1 MSDVTLGNRLDRP
14 VDDRSDHV
22 LGASDA
28 AITLVEYGSYACPYC
43 RAANERIAEVRDQ
56 FGGRMRY
63 VFRHRPLVGVELA
76 RRAAELVERAEDPKD
91 FWDAHIKLMTRSET
105 LTEDDVNAVAR
116 DLASA
121 PIAVRRTIRRLSAR
135 RRGSTR
141 TRPAPPPAG
150 RSSPRPSS
158 SMAAAMTGHGTKA
171 RLPMRCWARSVIGCA
186 RRRSI
191 SPAGDHRRAPS
202 SCSRQSSPSP

>member
-22 LGASDA
+22 LGAADA

-105 LTEDDVNAVAR
+105 LTEDDVKRRRAR
-116 DLASA
+116 
-121 PIAVRRTIRRLSAR
+121 PRRRRRLR
-135 RRGSTR
+135 
-141 TRPAPPPAG
+141 PAG
-150 RSSPRPSS
+150 RSGGYPREG
-158 SMAAAMTGHGTKA
+158 AG
-171 RLPMRCWARSVIGCA
+171 
-186 RRRSI
+186 RRGRGQRRGQR
-191 SPAGDHRRAPS
+191 GDRHPDLLH
-202 SCSRQSSPSP
+202 QWPPL